1 MFRGRSLSARA
12 QKARWAA
19 PITCACIPQISRQIA
34 TRSEDRRSTRWC
46 RRNRNAA
53 TCNEETV
60 ITDYFFSR
68 PVNPEFAGS
77 TAGDEQGNKT
87 INHGEFS
94 LVHDREKIR
103 CGMHLKVSHSHLA
116 AGDESSHSR
125 EQSQDDQHAAYQ
137 LN

>member
-19 PITCACIPQISRQIA
+19 PITCACIPQTSLQIA

-46 RRNRNAA
+46 RLNRKAA
-53 TCNEETV
+53 TCDEETV
-60 ITDYFFSR
+60 ISNYCFSR

-77 TAGDEQGNKT
+77 TAGNKQGNKA

-94 LVHDREKIR
+94 AVLDREE
-103 CGMHLKVSHSHLA
+103 GGL
-116 AGDESSHSR
+116 
-125 EQSQDDQHAAYQ
+125 
-137 LN
+137 